1 MSIHEQNTAKTFSLL
16 LCTIGLY
23 LLLWQILSRSL
34 ILPVYFYG
42 RLIECLGLGLFAA
55 LALSTPMQFEEMG
68 IVTDK
73 KTLLCSLS
81 LGGAVALAAFA
92 ACAALGALKAGD
104 LSFSFRFREDISQV
118 TYFFVVPIQ
127 EILAK
132 SVMYYSFELCLG
144 REHPHR
150 VNLLSAL
157 IFGVFHVAY
166 GMEMMLLAM
175 ALTLLTGWIFHRFR
189 CVWGCALAHFAFGFF
204 PVCFG
209 IA

>member
-1 MSIHEQNTAKTFSLL
+1 MSIREKTAVKTFSLL
-16 LCTIGLY
+16 LATIGLY
-23 LLLWQILSRSL
+23 LLFWQLLSSVL
-34 ILPVYFYG
+34 SLPVYYYG
-42 RLIECLGLGLFAA
+42 RLIECLGLGLFVA
-55 LALSTPMQFEEMG
+55 LALSTPMRFEEMG
-68 IVTDK
+68 IITDK

-81 LGGAVALAAFA
+81 LGGAVALAAFGG
-92 ACAALGALKAGD
+92 CAALSALKGLP
-104 LSFSFRFREDISQV
+104 LSFSFRFQEDFSQV

-132 SVMYYSFELCLG
+132 SVMYYSLELCLG

-157 IFGVFHVAY
+157 IFGVFHAAY
-166 GMEMMLLAM
+166 GPEMMLLSM
-175 ALTLLTGWIFHRFR
+175 ALTLLTGWLFRRFR

-209 IA
+209 L